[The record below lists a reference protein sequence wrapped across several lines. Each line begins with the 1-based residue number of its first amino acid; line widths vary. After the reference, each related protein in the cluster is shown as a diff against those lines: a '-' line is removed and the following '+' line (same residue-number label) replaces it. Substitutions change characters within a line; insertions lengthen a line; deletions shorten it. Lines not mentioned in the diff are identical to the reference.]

1 MKNIFKSLFII
12 LFILVLTGCGKK
24 GEEKEISLLGK
35 DDEYYNWVYSIE
47 DDSIVRVSNEEYYG
61 EENSDEEYL
70 LGGKYIF
77 TFQALKTGKTRVKF
91 SYVKSWDKDD
101 EVFNYY
107 VDIEVD
113 KDLNIDITKELGN
126 YLYLLKFIK
135 LDLKTLGLDKD
146 FYEYHYYFSDD
157 PVEFDDY
164 ECMRLSVYD
173 YSDNPVGYYAISGS
187 NDYVFKVIDDEYVLL
202 NKD

>member
-1 MKNIFKSLFII
+1 MKKVLKSLFVL
-12 LFILVLTGCGKK
+12 LFLLILTGCGKE
-24 GEEKEISLLGK
+24 GEEKEISLLGR
-35 DDEYYNWVYSIE
+35 DDEYYNWIYEIE
-47 DDSIVRVSNEEYYG
+47 DDSIVKVSDEKYFG
-61 EENSDEEYL
+61 TENSDEEYL

-77 TFQALKTGKTRVKF
+77 TFKALKEGKTRVKF
-91 SYVKSWDKDD
+91 SYVRSWDEED

-107 VDIEVD
+107 VDINVD
-113 KDLNIDITKELGN
+113 KNLKINITKELGN

-135 LDLKTLGLDKD
+135 LDLNTLGLDKG
-146 FYEYHYYFSDD
+146 FEEYSYYFSEG

-173 YSDNPVGYYAISGS
+173 SNDNPVGYYAISGS
-187 NDYVFKVIDDEYVLL
+187 NDHVFKVVDDEYVLL